1 MFGMNGRSLISSIRG
16 HLAVHRQKD
25 PEKAYRKA
33 DLGGTCELIRKA
45 NADII
50 GVSEIICGQEEEL
63 RKILSLNGYNCFFGN
78 GHRTKKN
85 GLFLKVMVASKYPF
99 EKISNSGFP
108 VLNKMGGG
116 GGFAH
121 IYVPGLDSDILG
133 IHLSN
138 GRNPRKKD
146 IYFKQLDFLRDYISG
161 LDRRVILMGDFNGTS
176 EDILEYLP
184 EMNLASNKL
193 ETCSLTVPFNLFF
206 NEPIDHIF
214 TKGYTVRRRGTMEG
228 MSDHRMV
235 YVDFR

>member
-1 MFGMNGRSLISSIRG
+1 
-16 HLAVHRQKD
+16 
-25 PEKAYRKA
+25 
-33 DLGGTCELIRKA
+33 LGSTCELIKKA

-63 RKILSLNGYNCFFGN
+63 SRLLSLNGYNCFFGN
-78 GHRTKKN
+78 GHRTKGS
-85 GLFLKVMVASKYPF
+85 GLFLKVMIASKYPF
-99 EKISNSGFP
+99 EKVSNSGLP

-138 GRNPRKKD
+138 GKNPRKKD
-146 IYFKQLDFLRDYISG
+146 IYFRQLDFLKDYISG
-161 LDRRVILMGDFNGTS
+161 LDRRVILMGDFNGTF
-176 EDILEYLP
+176 EDVSEYLP
-184 EMNLASNKL
+184 ELNLASNKL
-193 ETCSLTVPFNLFF
+193 ETCSLTVPFNFFF

-214 TKGYTVRRRGTMEG
+214 TKGYTVRKRGTMEG

-235 YVDFR
+235 YVDFK